1 MVTQL
6 DSPDGKPR
14 KDPGRPSPTFV
25 ETDDRRNLGSSR
37 PPTPGQDPGAEPG
50 RAEPDAGPDSAP
62 RRGT

>member
-25 ETDDRRNLGSSR
+25 ETDDRRSTETTPR
-37 PPTPGQDPGAEPG
+37 PPSHGGA
-50 RAEPDAGPDSAP
+50 AEPDRKETRPD
-62 RRGT
+62 GLTD